1 LTLQVTEINAKYD
14 KLAVKYDDLVHT
26 LSSRQIGTSAD
37 KFALDKDFPNCR
49 GENFM
54 IKSLAELNIF
64 LNNINLNNKF
74 VSVIAKK
81 SWFQLSQQEQV
92 RIKDDFHKM
101 LNSHP
106 GLLNHI
112 KYLKSHNYYAHR
124 ISGNG
129 ETERIYFSVINN
141 DNLMVE
147 GIKCC
152 LPLVPKTELNR

>member
-1 LTLQVTEINAKYD
+1 MSTNFVNSPYAALEGLFLKISNTYIDL
-14 KLAVKYDDLVHT
+14 KLVVKKTTNCVKYNDNL
-26 LSSRQIGTSAD
+26 L
-37 KFALDKDFPNCR
+37 CR

-64 LNNINLNNKF
+64 LNNLNLNNKF

-106 GLLNHI
+106 GLFNHI

-141 DNLMVE
+141 HNLMVE